1 VARHA
6 GSTHPSRQLAL
17 LVRIQ
22 DLVRGGSQFVMA
34 THSPLLLAFPG
45 ATILSLDGGAIEAV
59 PYEQTEHFQV
69 TRRFLMDHQRALAE
83 LLEEDGDADE

>member
-1 VARHA
+1 M
-6 GSTHPSRQLAL
+6 
-17 LVRIQ
+17 
-22 DLVRGGSQFVMA
+22 RGGSQFVMA

-59 PYEQTEHFQV
+59 PYEQMEHFQV